1 MAVAMFEVVVRFRVL
16 VLLAAAAITA
26 AFATQLPKLVL
37 EPDTEAYVPEDHPSR
52 TYWREAKDRFGL
64 GREILV
70 AVQAEG
76 GDGVFAP
83 EILATITKLTA
94 VIETVDGVSAV
105 DVRSISNSE
114 AMVGTADGLEVMPF
128 FEDPP
133 ITREE
138 SQLVRK
144 RVFENPVF
152 LDRLIS
158 RDGTIAAIF
167 VKTEGDADDAP
178 EVYARLMTEIEKVPV
193 GNARLLVAGNPAIEY
208 VYGRQ
213 MAHDLQRLIPLALA
227 TVVFILYLCFPSP
240 GPRVIVLRAVVLAAV
255 IAAAMWGWGGSVSA
269 FGIALAAP
277 VLAMLTAPGV
287 LLPCIVVV
295 MAVIWTWG
303 AQAVLGLPIY
313 IAGTLVPPLLL
324 AIGSADG
331 IHIVGRFFELA
342 SRPGADKKQAI
353 VATMNQLWRPIILTS
368 TTTAAGFGSLALGQ
382 MTVYQVFGVTTA
394 FGVLTAMV
402 ASMFVLPAM
411 LSVLPLVAMSSA
423 RTAEQAAPGAEPETR
438 LSKVL
443 VGLAERLEG
452 HRTGILVGSLL
463 ATLVLL
469 WSASRLQVDYS
480 WVESLAP
487 GTPVLEADRVLREHH
502 GGTMPFNVI
511 VRAAEPDGIKDPEL
525 LRAMDAMLDDLSK
538 DPIVGDTR
546 SLSEYI
552 KRMSQAMNEDRLD
565 AFRIPDSRDLIA
577 QYLLFYSMSGDP
589 GEYDDLVDY
598 DYQASNLSVL
608 LRTDRLS
615 ALRRV
620 LAEVERL
627 LDQHIRSLGATA
639 TVTGSA
645 SILDV
650 VFTMVLS
657 SQIQSLATTAVMCL
671 IFLALLFRSLRDAL
685 VCMVPLAITTVANF
699 GIMSAFGIPLGPD
712 KAMIGAIALGIGID
726 YSIHLMSRFRDTLDE
741 GMGVFQGIV
750 EAVRT
755 TGRSILF
762 NGIVV
767 VAGFVV
773 IGSSETPSN
782 ATFGLVIAGNIALAC
797 ISAMV
802 VLPAALA
809 VLGHRELRRAR
820 RAPVRIAGRLID
832 ARTARALGIEG
843 ETG

>member
-1 MAVAMFEVVVRFRVL
+1 MFEVIVRFRVL
-16 VLLAAAAITA
+16 VLIAAAVITA
-26 AFATQLPKLVL
+26 AFATQIPKLVL
-37 EPDTEAYVPEDHPSR
+37 EPDTEAYVPEEHPMR
-52 TYWREAKDRFGL
+52 AYWREAKERFGL

-70 AVQAEG
+70 ALEVEG
-76 GDGVFAP
+76 GDGVFEP
-83 EILATITKLTA
+83 EVLATIAKLTE
-94 VIETVDGVSAV
+94 VIEQVDGVSSE
-105 DVRSISNSE
+105 DVRSISSSE
-114 AMVGTADGLEVMPF
+114 AMVGTAEGLEVLPF

-133 ITREE
+133 TTREE
-138 SQLVRK
+138 AQLVRK

-152 LDRLIS
+152 LDRLVS

-167 VKTEGDADDAP
+167 VKTEGEAEDAP
-178 EVYARLMTEIEKVPV
+178 EVYARLMDAINEVPL
-193 GNARLLVAGNPAIEY
+193 GNAKLLVAGNPAIEY

-213 MAHDLQRLIPLALA
+213 MTRDLERLIPLALA

-240 GPRVIVLRAVVLAAV
+240 GPRTIAVRTVV
-255 IAAAMWGWGGSVSA
+255 IAALLVAATLAAGRIVSIGGV
-269 FGIALAAP
+269 ALAAP

-295 MAVIWTWG
+295 MSVVWTWG
-303 AQAVLGLPIY
+303 AQAALGLPIY

-331 IHIVGRFFELA
+331 IHIVGRFYEIA
-342 SRPGADKKQAI
+342 SKPGTDKKQAI
-353 VATMNQLWRPIILTS
+353 IATMNQLWRPIILTS

-382 MTVYQVFGVTTA
+382 MTVYQVFGITTA

-411 LSVLPLVAMSSA
+411 MSVLPVSA
-423 RTAEQAAPGAEPETR
+423 LSRARRAEEAKAGAAPETR

-452 HRTGILVGSLL
+452 HRTGVLVSALV
-463 ATLVLL
+463 ATVALL
-469 WSASRLQVDYS
+469 WSASKLEVDYS

-487 GTPVLEADRVLREHH
+487 GTPVLEADRVLRAHH
-502 GGTMPFNVI
+502 GGTMPLNVI
-511 VRAAEPDGIKDPEL
+511 VRAPEVDGIKDPAL
-525 LRAMDAMLDDLSK
+525 LRAMDAMLTELAE
-538 DPIVGDTR
+538 DPVVGDTR

-552 KRMSQAMNEDRLD
+552 KRMSQAMNEDRPD
-565 AFRIPDSRDLIA
+565 AFRIPDDRDLIA

-615 ALRRV
+615 VLRRV
-620 LAEVERL
+620 LTRVEEL
-627 LDQHIRSLGATA
+627 LDEHLRSRGATA
-639 TVTGSA
+639 TLTGSA

-650 VFTMVLS
+650 VFTMVLT
-657 SQIQSLATTAVMCL
+657 SQIQSLASTAAMCL
-671 IFLALLFRSLRDAL
+671 LFLAVLFRSVRDAL

-699 GIMSAFGIPLGPD
+699 GIMSALGIPLGPD

-726 YSIHLMSRFRDTLDE
+726 YSIHLMSRFRDTLEE

-767 VAGFVV
+767 VAGFLV

-797 ISAMV
+797 LSAMI

-820 RAPVRIAGRLID
+820 RAPVRIAGRVIA
-832 ARTARALGIEG
+832 ARTARALGIES
-843 ETG
+843 EAS

>member
-1 MAVAMFEVVVRFRVL
+1 MFELIVRFRFL
-16 VLLAAAAITA
+16 VLLVAAAISA
-26 AFATQLPKLVL
+26 AFATQLPKLTL

-52 TYWREAKDRFGL
+52 TYWGEAKDRFGL

-76 GDGVFAP
+76 ADGVFAP
-83 EILATITKLTA
+83 EVLATITTLTE
-94 VIETVDGVSAV
+94 VIERVDGVNTNE
-105 DVRSISNSE
+105 VRSIANSE

-128 FEDPP
+128 FEEPP
-133 ITREE
+133 ATREE
-138 SQLVRK
+138 AQLVRK

-152 LDRLIS
+152 IDRLIS
-158 RDGTIAAIF
+158 HDGTIAAIF

-178 EVYARLMTEIEKVPV
+178 EVYARLMSEVEKVPL
-193 GNARLLVAGNPAIEY
+193 GNAQLLVAGNPAIEY

-213 MAHDLQRLIPLALA
+213 MTHDLERLIPLALA

-240 GPRVIVLRAVVLAAV
+240 GPRTIALRAVVIAV
-255 IAAAMWGWGGSVSA
+255 GIAAAAWASGRTLPIRD
-269 FGIALAAP
+269 IALSAP
-277 VLAMLTAPGV
+277 VFAMLTAPGV
-287 LLPCIVVV
+287 LLPCVVVV

-303 AQAVLGLPIY
+303 AQAALGLPIY

-331 IHIVGRFFELA
+331 IHIVGRFYELA
-342 SRPGADKKQAI
+342 SRPGTEKKQAI
-353 VATMNQLWRPIILTS
+353 VDTMNQLWRPIILTS

-382 MTVYQVFGVTTA
+382 MTVYQVFGITTA
-394 FGVLTAMV
+394 FGVLTAML

-411 LSVLPLVAMSSA
+411 LAVLPVSAMSRA
-423 RTAEQAAPGAEPETR
+423 RAAEELGPGREPATR
-438 LSKVL
+438 LSRLL

-452 HRTGILVGSLL
+452 HRTAVLSGSLL
-463 ATLVLL
+463 ATVILL
-469 WSASRLQVDYS
+469 WSASHLRVDYS

-487 GTPVLEADRVLREHH
+487 GTPVLDADRVLRTHH
-502 GGTMPFNVI
+502 GGTMPFNII
-511 VRAAEPDGIKDPEL
+511 VRAGAPDGIKDPEL
-525 LRAMDAMLDDLSK
+525 LHAMDAMLADLAQ

-546 SLSEYI
+546 SLAEYI
-552 KRMSQAMNEDRLD
+552 KRMSQAMNEDRPE
-565 AFRIPDSRDLIA
+565 AFRIPDSRDLVA

-608 LRTDRLS
+608 LRTDQLS
-615 ALRRV
+615 ALRKV
-620 LAEVERL
+620 LTKVESL
-627 LDQHIRSLGATA
+627 LDEHIRSRGATA

-671 IFLALLFRSLRDAL
+671 MFLALLFRSLRDAL
-685 VCMVPLAITTVANF
+685 VCMMPLAFTTIANF
-699 GIMSAFGIPLGPD
+699 GIMSALGIPLGPD

-726 YSIHLMSRFRDTLDE
+726 YSIHLMSRFRDTLED
-741 GMGVFQGIV
+741 GMSVFQGIV

-797 ISAMV
+797 ISAMI

-809 VLGHRELRRAR
+809 VLGHRELKRAR
-820 RAPVRIAGRLID
+820 HAPVRIAGRLIE

-843 ETG
+843 EAG

>member
-1 MAVAMFEVVVRFRVL
+1 MFELIVRFRVL
-16 VLLAAAAITA
+16 VLVAAVAITA
-26 AFATQLPKLVL
+26 AFAAQLPKLVL
-37 EPDTEAYVPEDHPSR
+37 EPDTEAYVPENHPSR
-52 TYWREAKDRFGL
+52 VYWSEAKERFGL

-70 AVQAEG
+70 ALQAEG
-76 GDGVFAP
+76 DDGVFAP
-83 EILATITKLTA
+83 DVLATITKLTE
-94 VIETVDGVSAV
+94 VIEQVDGVNSEE
-105 DVRSISNSE
+105 VRSIANSE
-114 AMVGTADGLEVMPF
+114 AMVGTAEGLEVMPF

-133 ITREE
+133 TTREE
-138 SQLVRK
+138 ARLVRK

-152 LDRLIS
+152 VDRLIS
-158 RDGTIAAIF
+158 HDATIGAIF

-178 EVYARLMTEIEKVPV
+178 EVYARLMQEIEKVPI
-193 GNARLLVAGNPAIEY
+193 GDAKLLVAGNPAIEY

-213 MAHDLQRLIPLALA
+213 MTRDLERLIPLALA
-227 TVVFILYLCFPSP
+227 AVVFILYLCFPSP
-240 GPRVIVLRAVVLAAV
+240 GPRTIALRTAV
-255 IAAAMWGWGGSVSA
+255 IAALMVTGMLALGRPLSVR
-269 FGIALAAP
+269 GIALGAP
-277 VLAMLTAPGV
+277 VLAMMTAPGV
-287 LLPCIVVV
+287 LLPCVVVV
-295 MAVIWTWG
+295 MAVVWTWG
-303 AQAVLGLPIY
+303 AQAALGLPIY

-331 IHIVGRFFELA
+331 IHIVGRFYEIA
-342 SRPGADKKQAI
+342 SRPDIDKKNAI
-353 VATMNQLWRPIILTS
+353 VETMNQLWRPILLTS

-382 MTVYQVFGVTTA
+382 MTVYQVFGITTA
-394 FGVLTAMV
+394 FGVLTAMM

-411 LSVLPLVAMSSA
+411 LSVLPAPATSPWRRKA
-423 RTAEQAAPGAEPETR
+423 RTRDEEQTQ
-438 LSKVL
+438 LSRVL

-452 HRTGILVGSLL
+452 YRAQVLVGSIL
-463 ATLVLL
+463 ATLALL
-469 WSASRLQVDYS
+469 WSASKLEIDYS

-487 GTPVLEADRVLREHH
+487 GTPVLEADRVLRVHH

-525 LRAMDAMLDDLSK
+525 LRAMDAVLEELAE

-552 KRMSQAMNEDRLD
+552 KRMSQAMNEDRPD

-608 LRTDRLS
+608 LRTDQLS
-615 ALRRV
+615 PLRKI
-620 LAEVERL
+620 LAKVESL
-627 LDQHIRSLGATA
+627 LDEHIRARGATA

-645 SILDV
+645 SVLDV

-657 SQIQSLATTAVMCL
+657 SQIQSLSTTAVMCL

-699 GIMSAFGIPLGPD
+699 GLMAALGIPLGPD
-712 KAMIGAIALGIGID
+712 KAMVGAIALGIGID
-726 YSIHLMSRFRDTLDE
+726 YSIHLMSRFRDTLEE
-741 GMGVFQGIV
+741 GMSVFQGIV
-750 EAVRT
+750 EAMQT

-782 ATFGLVIAGNIALAC
+782 ATFGLVIAANIALAC
-797 ISAMV
+797 MMAMI
-802 VLPAALA
+802 VLPAELA

-820 RAPVRIAGRLID
+820 RAPVRIAGRVID
-832 ARTARALGIEG
+832 ARTARALGIESDAG
-843 ETG
+843 